1 MLTATAKVN
10 QAITKRHNARLVLK
24 NIYDQ
29 GPVSRAE
36 IARTTNLT
44 ATTVSSVIGELLADG
59 LVEEVGSLA
68 TERGKPPT
76 LVALKQ
82 DARSVIGLNLAQ
94 AVFRGG
100 VLNLR
105 GEVLYE
111 CSIPAEGLYGDAA
124 LAAVFQM
131 VEELL
136 PQARSPLLGIGIG
149 APGIIETESALI
161 RRAVNL
167 QWYDLPLPLLL
178 AERYQS
184 PIYMVNDNQASLL
197 AEHLLGHYKQS
208 PNLVVIRIGRGIGA
222 GIMVNGQLLDQY
234 AAGEIGHVTVVE
246 GGERCSCGNYG
257 CLETVA
263 SSRAIVN
270 RVRALLP
277 DQPTS
282 HLYHLARTRGLD
294 IATVIQ
300 AYHAGD
306 QFLWPIVDEVG
317 RALGIAL
324 AYLVGVLGMPPILL
338 CGSVTGFGRPLLERI
353 EQEIKQR
360 TLLGQLCPPHIDL
373 ASQQRDI
380 IMVGATTPLLRN
392 ELGLF

>member
-1 MLTATAKVN
+1 MLTATVKAN

-24 NIYDQ
+24 IIYDR

-44 ATTVSSVIGELLADG
+44 ATTVSSVISELLADN
-59 LVEEVGSLA
+59 LVEEIGSLA

-76 LVALKQ
+76 LVALKP
-82 DARSVIGLNLAQ
+82 DARSTIGLNLAQ

-111 CSIPAEGLYGDAA
+111 CSVPAEGLYGEAA

-131 VEELL
+131 IEELL
-136 PQARSPLLGIGIG
+136 PQVRSPLLGIGIG
-149 APGIIETESALI
+149 APGIIEPESALI

-167 QWYDLPLPLLL
+167 QWYDLPLPTLL
-178 AERYQS
+178 AERYQA

-197 AEHLLGHYKQS
+197 AEHLLGSYKQS
-208 PNLVVIRIGRGIGA
+208 PNLVVIRVGRGIGA
-222 GIMVNGQLLDQY
+222 GIMVNGQLVDQY

-246 GGERCSCGNYG
+246 GGERCSCGSYG

-270 RVRALLP
+270 RAKALLP
-277 DQPTS
+277 QHPTS
-282 HLYHLARTRGLD
+282 HLHKLTQARPCD
-294 IATVIQ
+294 IAAVIQ
-300 AYHAGD
+300 AYQAGD
-306 QFLWPIVDEVG
+306 QFLQPIVDEVG
-317 RALGIAL
+317 RYLGIAL

-338 CGSVTGFGRPLLERI
+338 CGSVTGFGQPLLARI
-353 EQEIKQR
+353 EEEIQRR
-360 TLLGQLCPPHIDL
+360 TLLGQLCPPQIEL

-380 IMVGATTPLLRN
+380 IMVGATTPLLQH